1 MEPETHARGTN
12 AQQWSLSWDAE
23 HSLGAP
29 GVLHASGWA
38 RDDRFA
44 DGQVERCSFA
54 GFKPLHI
61 INDCHCYEGAG
72 L

>member
-23 HSLGAP
+23 HSVGAP

-44 DGQVERCSFA
+44 DGEVERCCFV
-54 GFKPLHI
+54 GCRPWKPQ
-61 INDCHCYEGAG
+61 NK
-72 L
+72 